1 MKPYWTSE
9 HSSYLAQVSSRL
21 MNADV
26 FCAAYALQI
35 VWSIIQCVAIAMVDQ
50 HARNNSL
57 FIGCFP
63 SDLRIFAPH
72 IWFGNLDPAASF
84 PLVIAYS
91 YASEGERT
99 VWGRS
104 FAEFAG
110 RRKVYALHAFIPR
123 RSSFGER
130 CFVGCVPL
138 CVLIANQV
146 RTVSTNKLASYVNV
160 VEGSATSRTKSRC
173 FRSVGLNAELLSAVF
188 ALQVNRHDNHLRC
201 PAYAT
206 STPLSSLGSGTTL
219 EREIARGRLF
229 EPAETAPKPVQ
240 ATLEVEP

>member
-1 MKPYWTSE
+1 
-9 HSSYLAQVSSRL
+9 

-72 IWFGNLDPAASF
+72 I
-84 PLVIAYS
+84 
-91 YASEGERT
+91 
-99 VWGRS
+99 
-104 FAEFAG
+104 
-110 RRKVYALHAFIPR
+110 
-123 RSSFGER
+123 
-130 CFVGCVPL
+130 
-138 CVLIANQV
+138 
-146 RTVSTNKLASYVNV
+146 VNV